1 MILVDTNVVSEM
13 MRHAP
18 EPRVVAWLD
27 DQSAE
32 TLFLSTVSL
41 AELLLGIAVLPQGRR
56 KMELGQSL
64 ALQLAGL
71 FGPRLLPFDADA
83 AEAYSRVVT
92 KALAAGRPMGFAD
105 GQIAAV
111 AAAHRLAV
119 ATRDTAPFEAGG
131 VTVVNPWVG

>member
-13 MRHAP
+13 MRRSP

-27 DQSAE
+27 EQIAE

-56 KMELGQSL
+56 KHELGQSL
-64 ALQLAGL
+64 ALRLTTL
-71 FGPRLLPFDADA
+71 FGSRLLGFDAQA
-83 AEAYSRVVT
+83 AEAYATVV
-92 KALAAGRPMGFAD
+92 ARARAAGRPVGLAD
-105 GQIAAV
+105 GQIAAI
-111 AAAHRLAV
+111 AATHRLSV

-131 VTVVNPWVG
+131 VPFVNPWLS